1 MQFARKSAIMMLNSI
16 GLRTQ
21 PRGTPLYNF
30 LSGDRLWSTRIA
42 MLLSVRKFLIHLNM
56 APDIFSLEI
65 L

>member
-1 MQFARKSAIMMLNSI
+1 MMLNSI

-21 PRGTPLYNF
+21 PWGTRLFNL
-30 LSGDRLWSTRIA
+30 LSDDRLWSTRTA
-42 MLLSVRKFLIHLNM
+42 MLLSGRKFWIHLNM